1 MKLFIARLLAVI
13 LIAISI
19 VDACAWSGPGHMIV
33 AAIAYRDLSPMERQ
47 KLDAILESHP
57 QFQSWQGA
65 FPESVPNLDRGL
77 YVAMAASL
85 WPDQIRNHN
94 DPSTFPNWHFIDYPL
109 IAPSLPDEGSPTP
122 QDDILFGIGQS
133 EAILRSSSATAQDK
147 AEKLSWLIH
156 LVGDIHQ
163 PLHCATLVN
172 SIYPAP
178 QGDRGG
184 NDFVKVSDSGSPRKL
199 HSLWD
204 GLLGTG
210 ATANAR
216 LTRSALNNA
225 IRLQALYPR
234 AALPELQSHHSVESW
249 SKESRESA
257 IHDVY
262 TDGTLEPGQ
271 DADHATTLPAGYT
284 KQAKQIAE
292 RRIAL
297 AGYRLADEIRGAVR

>member
-1 MKLFIARLLAVI
+1 L
-13 LIAISI
+13 
-19 VDACAWSGPGHMIV
+19 
-33 AAIAYRDLSPMERQ
+33 
-47 KLDAILESHP
+47 
-57 QFQSWQGA
+57 
-65 FPESVPNLDRGL
+65 
-77 YVAMAASL
+77 
-85 WPDQIRNHN
+85 
-94 DPSTFPNWHFIDYPL
+94 
-109 IAPSLPDEGSPTP
+109 
-122 QDDILFGIGQS
+122 
-133 EAILRSSSATAQDK
+133 SSASASAQDR

-178 QGDRGG
+178 EGDRGG
-184 NDFVKVSDSGSPRKL
+184 NEFFVRVSDSGSPRKL

-210 ATANAR
+210 TTANAR

-225 IRLQALYPR
+225 IRIQALYPR
-234 AALPELQSHHSVESW
+234 AALPELQSHRSVESW

-262 TDGTLEPGQ
+262 NDGTLEPGQ
-271 DADHATTLPAGYT
+271 DADHATILPAGYT
-284 KQAKQIAE
+284 RHAKEVAE

-297 AGYRLADEIRGAVR
+297 AGYRLADEIRRLIR

>member
-1 MKLFIARLLAVI
+1 MKLFIARLFAVI
-13 LIAISI
+13 LIAVSI
-19 VDACAWSGPGHMIV
+19 IDACAWSAPGHMTV
-33 AAIAYRDLSPMERQ
+33 AAIAYRDLSPGERQ
-47 KLDAILESHP
+47 KLDTILQSHP
-57 QFQSWQGA
+57 QFQSWRDA
-65 FPESVPNLDRGL
+65 FPESVPNLDQAL

-94 DPSTFPNWHFIDYPL
+94 DPSTFPNWHFVDYPL
-109 IAPSLPDEGSPTP
+109 IEPSFPDRGSPTP
-122 QDDILFGIGQS
+122 QDDILFGIGES
-133 EAILRSSSATAQDK
+133 EAILRSSSSAAQDK
-147 AEKLSWLIH
+147 AEKLIWLIH

-178 QGDRGG
+178 EGDRGG
-184 NDFVKVSDSGSPRKL
+184 NAFFVKVSPTGSPRKL

-210 ATANAR
+210 TAANAR

-225 IRLQALYPR
+225 IRLQSVYPR
-234 AALPELQSHHSVESW
+234 AALPELQSHHSVEGW

-262 TDGTLEPGQ
+262 MDGTLLPGQ
-271 DADHATTLPAGYT
+271 DGITRRRYQPGILSTQKRSPSGGLHWQVTAWQT
-284 KQAKQIAE
+284 KF
-292 RRIAL
+292 
-297 AGYRLADEIRGAVR
+297 AV

>member
-1 MKLFIARLLAVI
+1 MG
-13 LIAISI
+13 S
-19 VDACAWSGPGHMIV
+19 
-33 AAIAYRDLSPMERQ
+33 
-47 KLDAILESHP
+47 
-57 QFQSWQGA
+57 
-65 FPESVPNLDRGL
+65 
-77 YVAMAASL
+77 ASA
-85 WPDQIRNHN
+85 
-94 DPSTFPNWHFIDYPL
+94 S
-109 IAPSLPDEGSPTP
+109 
-122 QDDILFGIGQS
+122 
-133 EAILRSSSATAQDK
+133 AQDR

-178 QGDRGG
+178 EGDRGG
-184 NDFVKVSDSGSPRKL
+184 NEFFVRVSDSGSPRKL

-210 ATANAR
+210 TTANAR

-225 IRLQALYPR
+225 IRIQALYPR
-234 AALPELQSHHSVESW
+234 AALPELQSHRSVESW

-262 TDGTLEPGQ
+262 NDGTLEPGQ
-271 DADHATTLPAGYT
+271 DADHATILPAGYT
-284 KQAKQIAE
+284 RHAKEVAE

-297 AGYRLADEIRGAVR
+297 AGYRLADEIRRLIR